1 MRLHSPSTLVAVLLL
16 AAAYSV
22 SAGLGLMVAATPG
35 NVTAL
40 WPPSGL
46 ALALVLLWGRRCVI
60 GVFLGSFATNLLF
73 FPNVERWSVADIVGA
88 ALIAAGSTAEIALAS
103 WALDRF
109 VGGRHAIATRA
120 RVAMFCGVA
129 FASATI
135 AASLGLFSTAA
146 LGGLPSAAWPRFW
159 LTWLVGDGMGMVV
172 VAPFFML
179 DDAPPRPT
187 RWLEWVVVTAVGL
200 VVAQVVFGR
209 PLPLSDGTTLPLAW
223 MTLPP
228 VVWAGVRLGARGVA
242 VQTLVLH
249 VVASWGTM
257 RGQGPFA
264 PTGDLAFVMVDGLLL
279 VAVVPGLFLSATIA
293 RDAATNAS
301 LEHERRVLEAR
312 VTERT
317 RAVEQAALEQS
328 RLNATLVEAQKQ
340 EAVGRLAGG
349 VAHDFN
355 NLLTVISGHASLLE
369 RPLTGDE
376 RRDSV
381 QTILDATSRAAELT
395 RQLLDVAR
403 RPLTQST
410 SVDVAETLRRLRRLL
425 RPALPASIT
434 IDIDEAPPGE
444 VPLEGVQLEQV
455 LLNLALNARDAMPTG
470 GRLHIATAFRELDA
484 SQASPVALSAG
495 KWVRLE
501 VSDDGAGI
509 PAEVLPHLFEPF
521 FTTKGRKGTGLG
533 LSTASG
539 IVASAGGRIDVR
551 SSAGAGTTFT
561 VWLPW
566 VDAKPVVTSEV
577 AAPAPARSGRLVLVA
592 EDEPLVRSIVV
603 KALTRLG
610 HRVLAAS
617 DGEEALAIARQHPDL
632 ELLVTDVVMPRLGGV
647 ELVKALR
654 ARGPIAVLVMSGYHE
669 KQEELRDERV
679 LPKPFT
685 LEAFTKAV
693 AEALAGAP
701 SARGA

>member
-1 MRLHSPSTLVAVLLL
+1 MRLNTPSTLVAVLLL
-16 AAAYSV
+16 AAAYSA
-22 SAGLGLMVAATPG
+22 SAGLGLLVASTPG

-46 ALALVLLWGRRCVI
+46 ALALVLLWGRRCVM

-73 FPNVERWSVADIVGA
+73 FPNVERWSVADIVGS

-103 WALDRF
+103 WVLDRF
-109 VGGRHAIATRA
+109 VGGRHAVATRA
-120 RVAMFCGVA
+120 RVALFCGVA
-129 FASATI
+129 FASATV
-135 AASLGLFSTAA
+135 AASVGLFSTAA
-146 LGGLPSAAWPRFW
+146 LGGLPVAAWPRFW

-223 MTLPP
+223 LTLPA
-228 VVWAGVRLGARGVA
+228 VVWAGVRLGPRGVA
-242 VQTLVLH
+242 VQTLLLH
-249 VVASWGTM
+249 VLASWGTV

-264 PTGDLAFVMVDGLLL
+264 PTGDLALVIVDGLLL
-279 VAVVPGLFLSATIA
+279 VAVVPGLLLSATIA
-293 RDAATNAS
+293 QDAATNAS
-301 LEHERRVLEAR
+301 LEHERRVLEER

-369 RPLTGDE
+369 RPLTDDE

-381 QTILDATSRAAELT
+381 QTIFDATSRAAELT

-403 RPLTQST
+403 RPLTRST
-410 SVDVAETLRRLRRLL
+410 GVDVADTLRRLRRLL

-434 IDIDEAPPGE
+434 IDIDEPPPGE
-444 VPLEGVQLEQV
+444 VALEGVQLEQV

-470 GRLHIATAFRELDA
+470 GRLHIATTVRELEA
-484 SQASPVALSAG
+484 SQASAIALPAG
-495 KWVRLE
+495 RWVRLE

-533 LSTASG
+533 LSTANG

-566 VDAKPVVTSEV
+566 VAAKPVVSSEV
-577 AAPAPARSGRLVLVA
+577 AAPAPQRGGRLVLVA
-592 EDEPLVRSIVV
+592 EDEPLVRSVVV

-669 KQEELRDERV
+669 QQEELRDERV

-685 LEAFTKAV
+685 LEAFSKAV
-693 AEALAGAP
+693 GEVLAGASP
-701 SARGA
+701 SRAS